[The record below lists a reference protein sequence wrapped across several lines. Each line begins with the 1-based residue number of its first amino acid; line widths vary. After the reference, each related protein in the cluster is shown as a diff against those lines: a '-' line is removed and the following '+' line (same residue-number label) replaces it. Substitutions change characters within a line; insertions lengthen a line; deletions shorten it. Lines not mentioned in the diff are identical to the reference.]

1 MELWVLK
8 RPLNQQFGS
17 ISGTKGLFLLSL
29 DSTMNKHKRG
39 KNGARLKYSESAK
52 RTKHGDELFMKGDRE
67 IFYE

>member
-29 DSTMNKHKRG
+29 DSTMNTKEP
-39 KNGARLKYSESAK
+39 KNCARLKKYESAK